1 MKRIIYIMSAALFAV
16 ACNKEV
22 LLTTEQEGGIL
33 MVGVAK
39 GEVPVLVETDGVWY
53 AETSDNWI
61 QVSGEYRK
69 DKGSFIVKYE
79 SNESTDGD
87 RRFNREGCV
96 RVRTFDGAV
105 VKNIRLRQY
114 GLTPF
119 IEIPDAVV
127 STAAGTYS
135 IPVFTNLTDR
145 ERASIVCSSNS
156 GSISGI
162 VWGKSGADISFN
174 AAGST
179 ENVVLTVTFTDAW
192 GLEYKVE
199 GKVNRGDSL

>member
-1 MKRIIYIMSAALFAV
+1 MKKIIYIISAALLAV

-22 LLTTEQEGGIL
+22 LLTTVQEGGIL
-33 MVGVAK
+33 TVGTAG
-39 GEVPVLVETDGVWY
+39 GEVPVLVETAGVWY
-53 AETSDNWI
+53 AETSDDWI

-69 DKGSFIVKYE
+69 DKGSFIVRYE

-87 RRFNREGCV
+87 RRFNREGCI

-105 VKNIRLRQY
+105 VGNIRLRQY
-114 GLTPF
+114 GLEPF

-145 ERASIVCSSNS
+145 ERPSIVCSSNS
-156 GSISGI
+156 ASISGA

-174 AAGST
+174 AAGGT
-179 ENVVLTVTFTDAW
+179 ESAVVTVTFTDAW

-199 GKVNRGDSL
+199 GKINRGDSL

>member
-33 MVGVAK
+33 IVGVAK

-69 DKGSFIVKYE
+69 DKGSFIVRYE

-127 STAAGTYS
+127 STVAGTYS

-145 ERASIVCSSNS
+145 ERSSVLCSSNS
-156 GSISGI
+156 ASISGI
-162 VWGKSGADISFN
+162 VWGKSGEDISFN
-174 AAGST
+174 AAGGTGSA
-179 ENVVLTVTFTDAW
+179 VVTVTFTDAW
-192 GLEYKVE
+192 GLEYKAE
-199 GKVNRGDSL
+199 GTINRGDRL

>member
-69 DKGSFIVKYE
+69 DKGSFIVRYE

-145 ERASIVCSSNS
+145 ERASVLCSSNS
-156 GSISGI
+156 ASISGI
-162 VWGKSGADISFN
+162 VWGKSGEDISFN

-199 GKVNRGDSL
+199 GKINRGDSL